1 MGAAHRRPWH
11 MSPAVAARAHD
22 RHKLATGSR
31 TPGANVSVGFGC
43 DGRSAGVEAVMGL
56 ALLVNAFLVLASVVT
71 LGLFAATIVASFGE
85 R

>member
-1 MGAAHRRPWH
+1 
-11 MSPAVAARAHD
+11 MSLAVDAGAHD
-22 RHKLATGSR
+22 RHKVATGSR
-31 TPGANVSVGFGC
+31 TLGANVSVGFGC
-43 DGRSAGVEAVMGL
+43 DGRSAGVEAVMGM

>member
-1 MGAAHRRPWH
+1 MG
-11 MSPAVAARAHD
+11 M
-22 RHKLATGSR
+22 
-31 TPGANVSVGFGC
+31 
-43 DGRSAGVEAVMGL
+43 